1 MAFAAASSEHPLA
14 THAVGEVIGQVLEQ
28 LGEAP
33 DIAVLFVTAGFA
45 GATEDVAGAVRK
57 LLRPGL
63 LVGATAASVL
73 ANQREIE
80 DRAAISLFAASWG
93 RRLRIGPGGARAVRL
108 DAAREGEGW
117 RITGSDELAEAGAT
131 LMLLAD
137 PFSFPVDDFVDAMH
151 VREPGLTIVGGLA
164 SAASGPGGNR
174 LVADD
179 VVVDQGAVGLLL
191 PSGVPATAVVSQG
204 CRPIGAP
211 FVVTAA
217 RGNVIEEIA
226 GVAALDRIQETA
238 RAADPDDL
246 PLLAGELLLGVV
258 VDEHRDEFGP
268 GDFLIRRV
276 LGGDRER
283 GAVVIDSESAVGTT
297 VQLHVRDAAAAEM
310 DLLAALD
317 EHPGA
322 AALVFNCTTRGSNL
336 FENPHHDA
344 ELITAHVSASVTAG
358 MFSAAEIGP
367 VGGRPFV
374 HRNSAAVL
382 VLNE

>member
-1 MAFAAASSEHPLA
+1 MPFAAASSEHPLA
-14 THAVGEVIGQVLEQ
+14 THAVGEVVGHVLDQ

-33 DIAVLFVTAGFA
+33 DLAVLFVTAGFA
-45 GATEDVAGAVRK
+45 GATEDVAAAVRQ
-57 LLRPGL
+57 LLRPGV

-73 ANQREIE
+73 ANDREIE
-80 DRAAISLFAASWG
+80 DRAAVTLFAATWG
-93 RRLRIGPGGARAVRL
+93 RRMRIGPGGARAVRL
-108 DAAREGEGW
+108 TAAREGDGW
-117 RITGSDELAEAGAT
+117 RISGSDEMVEAGAT
-131 LMLLAD
+131 LVLLAD

-151 VREPGLTIVGGLA
+151 ARQPDLTIVGGLA

-179 VVVDQGAVGLLL
+179 TVVEHGAVGLLL

-204 CRPIGAP
+204 CRPIGDP
-211 FVVTAA
+211 LVVTAA
-217 RGNVIEEIA
+217 RGNMIEEIA
-226 GVAALDRIQETA
+226 GVSALERIQGTA
-238 RAADPDDL
+238 RAADPHDVQ
-246 PLLAGELLLGVV
+246 LLAGEMLLGVV

-276 LGGDRER
+276 LGADRET
-283 GAVVIDSESAVGTT
+283 GAVALESEIDVGTT

-310 DLLAALD
+310 DLLAVLD
-317 EHPGA
+317 DHPGA
-322 AALVFNCTTRGSNL
+322 AALVFNCTARGSNL
-336 FENPHHDA
+336 FETPHHDA
-344 ELITAHVSASVTAG
+344 ELITAHVDASVSAG

-382 VLNE
+382 VLDD